1 MFDSNALG
9 VLIGIVKSIPGTAA
23 NRAETAQ
30 ASAEDAQAAAESAAE
45 LAATRNYGVSVSGNT
60 LTFTQNTSDGD

>member
-1 MFDSNALG
+1 MIDSNALG

-23 NRAETAQ
+23 NKAETAQ
-30 ASAEDAQAAAESAAE
+30 AAAEDAQTAAETAAE

-60 LTFTQNTSDGD
+60 LTFTENTSEGD